1 MSKIKL
7 NNKFK
12 TLIQNKGRINIVIGG
27 RASGKSYSIALYI
40 LLLLFEKGHRIL
52 YTRYTMTSA
61 EKSIIPEFTSKIE
74 MLGLR
79 HLFKITATEIINIET
94 GSTVLFSGLIAS
106 SGDQTARLKGFAN
119 ISVLVVD
126 EAEELRDPAIF
137 DKLNLSIR
145 NQNKKN
151 QVILILNPASK
162 SHWIYQR
169 YYQGKVDDKFTG
181 IKDDIG
187 YIHLTYKDIE
197 KHLNQDII
205 TQLELVREH
214 TPDQYENVVL
224 GSWMDVAEGVI
235 FNNWSYGEFPDD
247 VKPTFG
253 LDFGFSNDPNALVAT
268 YVDNKSR
275 KIYLKECLYQKG
287 LTTDEFA
294 TILKRE
300 CGNNVIFG
308 DSAEPRLIHEL
319 ATKHRLNIK
328 PCKKAPGSIL
338 SDISLIQNYELI
350 VHPGSKNL
358 VFELNNYAWNKATEK
373 PIDKFNH
380 GLDAFRY
387 GVNQEI
393 DPDKRV
399 GKLHLF

>member
-1 MSKIKL
+1 
-7 NNKFK
+7 
-12 TLIQNKGRINIVIGG
+12 
-27 RASGKSYSIALYI
+27 
-40 LLLLFEKGHRIL
+40 
-52 YTRYTMTSA
+52 MTSA

-74 MLGLR
+74 MLGLG
-79 HLFKITATEIINIET
+79 HLFKITATEITNIET

-126 EAEELRDPAIF
+126 EAEELRDPEIF

-145 NQNKKN
+145 NQSKKN

-197 KHLNQDII
+197 KHLNADII
-205 TQLELVREH
+205 KQLELVKEH
-214 TPDQYENVVL
+214 TPDQYENVVM

-235 FNNWSYGEFPDD
+235 FSNWSYGEFPD
-247 VKPTFG
+247 VVPTFG
-253 LDFGFSNDPNALVAT
+253 LDIGFSRDPNALVKT

-275 KIYLKECLYQKG
+275 KIYLKECLYQTG

-294 TILKRE
+294 NILKRE

-308 DSAEPRLIHEL
+308 DSSEPRLIYEL
-319 ATKHRLNIK
+319 SSKHRINIK
-328 PCKKAPGSIL
+328 PSKKGAGSIL

-350 VHPGSKNL
+350 VSPGSKNL

-373 PIDKFNH
+373 PKDKHNHIID
-380 GLDAFRY
+380 AVRY

-393 DPDKRV
+393 DPEKRI